1 MTIDGRAARR
11 VGEGGLATT
20 EIIASDAVT
29 PEIGRARTRKEVAR
43 LLTGQTSWTDTIQP
57 PGMLHVP
64 FLRGPQIP
72 TAVRIPKL
80 GPGWSIATRSSTSPR
95 RTGPSSAS
103 PRWPA
108 GQTGAD
114 PPGLAAAAGVS

>member
-29 PEIGRARTRKEVAR
+29 PEIGRARTRKEAAR

-80 GPGWSIATRSSTSPR
+80 GP
-95 RTGPSSAS
+95 
-103 PRWPA
+103 
-108 GQTGAD
+108 
-114 PPGLAAAAGVS
+114 AGVSLREVPHHRAGLGHRRRRRAGPRVKQALTRLAWPPPPE